1 MKKVTFVLSCVTLG
15 LAVGSFVVCLL
26 ALLKGEEI

>member
-1 MKKVTFVLSCVTLG
+1 MKKVSFVLSCVTVA

-26 ALLKGEEI
+26 GLLGKEED